1 MINNASHAIQ
11 QLKTWKIEVDFND
24 SLGYPVPFEFEF
36 ATNSSMSQ
44 EEAIEIGLARGKE
57 LTRKPV
63 SFGYIK
69 ELSADTEYKVMYT
82 VGKNDH
88 REFIIKAPNKA
99 TALHMAITLIENQSL
114 QITGRVTCVNN
125 S

>member
-1 MINNASHAIQ
+1 MQ
-11 QLKTWKIEVDFND
+11 QLKSWKMEVDFND

-36 ATNSSMSQ
+36 ATEGAMTK
-44 EEAIEIGLARGKE
+44 EDAIQVGLARGKE

-82 VGKNDH
+82 VDKGNH
-88 REFIIKAPNKA
+88 REMVLNAPNKA
-99 TALHMAITLIENQSL
+99 TALHMAITLVETQGL
-114 QITGRVTCVNN
+114 EITGPITCINN
-125 S
+125 Q